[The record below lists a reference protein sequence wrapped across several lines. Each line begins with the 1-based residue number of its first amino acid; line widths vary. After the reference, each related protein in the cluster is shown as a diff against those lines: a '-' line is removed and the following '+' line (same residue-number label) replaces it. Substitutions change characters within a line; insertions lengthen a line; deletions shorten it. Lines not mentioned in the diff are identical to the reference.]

1 MPKHTQPLWRTRRNA
16 IDKKGALDVELLQD
30 TETIVMSRK
39 RPEMPTR
46 PMHSPT
52 SILQVPEMLPEM
64 QALIL
69 PGAWVEVGKRG
80 KPIINT
86 KMYELPVVAKKKKKR
101 TRKAEAVPES
111 IWALEEAPASSK
123 CLQVLHTATSYHE
136 KAATLGRT
144 VKYWTRYR
152 QQHAL
157 KIQARDALLA
167 SAMFSDEDDALEE
180 CAALTTLTARHSQLA
195 ARRSPLTLTAHP
207 HRTPLTL
214 TLRRASLG
222 VPAPTKR
229 DNKKLGA
236 RDKARRL
243 ARDAKAEYAFW
254 PAELD
259 EPAESTELP
268 AAATETSLPTVTPQ
282 MSVSKRSLPT
292 GWWSV
297 VGKHGKTVKFE
308 RPSKRRPRTR
318 KAEAVPESIWALE
331 EAPAPSK
338 CLQALHTAMSRH
350 EKAATRGRTVKYW
363 TRHKL
368 EWQAK
373 IQARDALLASPMFS
387 DEGDALEEC
396 AALTT
401 LAARH
406 SQLAAR
412 RSPLTLT
419 AHPHRTPLTLTLRR
433 ASLGVPAPTKRDNK
447 KLGARDKARRLAR
460 DAKAEY
466 AFWPAEL
473 DEPAESTELPAAAT
487 ETSLPTVTPQM
498 SVSKRSL
505 PTGWWSVV
513 GKHGKTVKFER
524 PSKRRPRTRKAEAV
538 PESIWALEEA
548 PAPSKCL
555 QALHTAM
562 SRHEKAATRG
572 RTVKYWTRHKLEW
585 QAKIQARDA
594 LLASPMFSE
603 EGDEPGRL
611 IVTLSMFNAPEPMKK
626 RDNKKRGAH
635 HKARRHARD
644 AKDRLCCYWAE
655 DKNGSMPT
663 VEAVIEERAV
673 PSPKPSSPASPFV
686 VVQPPSLPTD
696 GSGQVALSAD
706 IQEAEAS
713 GSCVIS

>member
-111 IWALEEAPASSK
+111 ILALEEAPASSK

-180 CAALTTLTARHSQLA
+180 
-195 ARRSPLTLTAHP
+195 
-207 HRTPLTL
+207 
-214 TLRRASLG
+214 RASLG

-338 CLQALHTAMSRH
+338 CLQALHTA
-350 EKAATRGRTVKYW
+350 T
-363 TRHKL
+363 
-368 EWQAK
+368 
-373 IQARDALLASPMFS
+373 
-387 DEGDALEEC
+387 
-396 AALTT
+396 
-401 LAARH
+401 
-406 SQLAAR
+406 
-412 RSPLTLT
+412 
-419 AHPHRTPLTLTLRR
+419 
-433 ASLGVPAPTKRDNK
+433 
-447 KLGARDKARRLAR
+447 
-460 DAKAEY
+460 
-466 AFWPAEL
+466 
-473 DEPAESTELPAAAT
+473 
-487 ETSLPTVTPQM
+487 
-498 SVSKRSL
+498 
-505 PTGWWSVV
+505 
-513 GKHGKTVKFER
+513 
-524 PSKRRPRTRKAEAV
+524 
-538 PESIWALEEA
+538 
-548 PAPSKCL
+548 
-555 QALHTAM
+555 